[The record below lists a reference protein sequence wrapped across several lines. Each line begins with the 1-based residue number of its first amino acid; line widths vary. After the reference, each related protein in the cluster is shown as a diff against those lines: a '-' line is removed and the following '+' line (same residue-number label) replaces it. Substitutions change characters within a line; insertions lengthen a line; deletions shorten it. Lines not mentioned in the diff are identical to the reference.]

1 MRLALIADSFPPL
14 RNSGAIQ
21 IMDLSREFLKKGH
34 EITVIVPSAKISKYW
49 LLENIDEVRVLRLR
63 APKIKDINYFQRT
76 FAEFL
81 MPFLC

>member
-34 EITVIVPSAKISKYW
+34 EITVIVPRRK
-49 LLENIDEVRVLRLR
+49 
-63 APKIKDINYFQRT
+63 
-76 FAEFL
+76 
-81 MPFLC
+81 